1 MALPPDTQ
9 VIDADVLVI
18 GGGFAG
24 AWASLRAAEKGAR
37 VVLVDKAHVGRSGCS
52 TMSGGV
58 TTAPFDGED
67 VTPWAKEFITHGGY
81 MCDQE
86 RTFALLEGQRER
98 VKDLVRWGVPIARDD
113 DGRIRRFVSR
123 GMVDVRCLQF
133 TPPAAMQILRREAL
147 ARGARILDR
156 VFIEELLTSD
166 GEYPTKG
173 SVIGAV
179 GFHVRDGRPFVFRAK
194 QTIVATGPLSMKGT
208 HIVDND
214 TGDGFAL
221 AYRAGARI
229 VDLEFG
235 FGGTFS
241 YLMKDH
247 SIGGYNVALAH
258 GAKLVNARG
267 ERFMERYDPVRFER
281 SELNRVVAA
290 FVKEI
295 VDGRGP
301 VFLDFRDC
309 DDSYFNGVSK
319 VRTALDSRVL
329 LSGKVPDPRRF
340 PLPIEPTWGLWNGTR
355 SGVDNDREGRSNI
368 AGLLSAGSCSKN
380 YATGTHGSAGVPTAF
395 CMNTGYWAGE
405 AAARTARDM
414 ASPGVAPAAEAIIER
429 MFAPLRRNT
438 GGGVDR
444 IHDAL
449 SMMETDVVET
459 IVLNEAKMK
468 DFLAAARHALEEIAT
483 ARPPDL
489 HELVKLHEARN
500 LAQSCEL
507 VYASALDRTESREQF
522 YREDYPL
529 TDDGEWF
536 VWHGVTREP
545 GGGMK
550 FDRVR
555 IPTENVRFRPPQR
568 EKHPSALAAIMHGT
582 YDHAVYD
589 RAGA

>member
-1 MALPPDTQ
+1 M
-9 VIDADVLVI
+9 
-18 GGGFAG
+18 
-24 AWASLRAAEKGAR
+24 
-37 VVLVDKAHVGRSGCS
+37 LVDRAHVGRSGCS

-58 TTAPFDGED
+58 TTAPFEGED
-67 VTPWAKEFITHGGY
+67 VSSWAEEFITRGGY
-81 MCDQE
+81 MCDQPRAFE
-86 RTFALLEGQRER
+86 LLEAQKER
-98 VKDLVRWGVPIARDD
+98 VKDFVRWGVPIARDG
-113 DGRIRRFVSR
+113 DGNIRRFMSR
-123 GMVDVRCLQF
+123 GMVNVRCLQF

-147 ARGARILDR
+147 ARGVAILDR

-173 SVIGAV
+173 AVVGAV

-221 AYRAGARI
+221 AWRAGARI

-241 YLMKDH
+241 FLMKDH

-267 ERFMERYDPVRFER
+267 ERFMAKYDPVRFER

-295 VDGRGP
+295 IDGRGP
-301 VFLDFRDC
+301 VFLDLRGC
-309 DDSYFNGVSK
+309 DESYFSGVSQ

-329 LSGKVPDPRRF
+329 LSGKTPDPRRF

-368 AGLLSAGSCSKN
+368 PGLLSAGSCSKN

-395 CMNTGYWAGE
+395 CMNTGHRTGETAARE
-405 AAARTARDM
+405 AAAMD
-414 ASPGVAPAAEAIIER
+414 APRVSLDRATEIVER
-429 MFAPLRRNT
+429 MFAPLRRNA

-449 SMMETDVVET
+449 SMLETDVVET
-459 IVLNEAKMK
+459 IVLNKARLEG
-468 DFLAAARHALEEIAT
+468 FLGATRRALDDIAT
-483 ARPPDL
+483 AKPPDL
-489 HELVKLHEARN
+489 HDLVKLHEARN
-500 LAQSCEL
+500 LAQACEL

-522 YREDYPL
+522 YREDFPL
-529 TDDGEWF
+529 TDDDEWF
-536 VWHGVTREP
+536 VWHGVTR
-545 GGGMK
+545 GADGAMT
-550 FDRVR
+550 FDRTR
-555 IPTENVRFRPPQR
+555 IPLENAILKPPRR
-568 EKHPSALAAIMHGT
+568 EKHPSAIAAIMQGN
-582 YDHAVYD
+582 YDHNVYD
-589 RAGA
+589 RGAA